1 MGNCLEK
8 NPIPNSDC
16 LIVSVVDTLLNEAT
30 TIAEQINKL
39 VVEYKAI
46 GNAVSTSP
54 TFFSSGS
61 IGSILT
67 NSVGAFAGSVAGQ
80 IEIEAL
86 DQIILGLIGGMVS
99 DLITTAS
106 MGVIG
111 TKKDNNSGGF
121 LDSEAHSHLKQ
132 IFGVA
137 ENWWLTVATMATIVP
152 ESQLVMFTM
161 TKNTAIAYIRQ
172 QNLKIEQAIVALD
185 NLRATLPENDPNS
198 IATALKNIYA
208 QIIPQLSS
216 ALNNVVGADRAL
228 GDRKDAITAA
238 NKLNGAGNN
247 LLNVALIAYP
257 FFSKSKAP
265 DFSDWSLW
273 TKFALAIKDAQAKV
287 DDAIYSQTTKVSPL
301 ISGVLGW
308 APIIDKTAFKGKI
321 PDFVIASTIVILS
334 YFNVQVAILLEDAI
348 TAQKAGPTA
357 KLLNLSV
364 LAPTSA
370 AYGTF
375 LKVLA
380 DWLAPAVMQQNL
392 NEQEIAIM
400 TALKNIQSLYNPYN
414 DLIEAVQSL
423 YFQATSGF
431 ISADAF
437 TQQLDLVK
445 GLFIKLKQYNNAVIG
460 QLMTIPDYADEQI
473 ENAISTLASLTHT
486 SKAHFIANLSSNLNS
501 PEAGIIAS
509 SVGNV
514 VACLT
519 SVLPKVAPS
528 EQFIIQQIQDNV
540 NAEVQ
545 RMEDAAKALI
555 PKPITDSIAASSI
568 LNGLLTQ
575 AALIQEQIKF
585 LRCLAGVPTVI
596 LNAGT

>member
-16 LIVSVVDTLLNEAT
+16 LIISVVDTLLNEAT
-30 TIAEQINKL
+30 NIADQINKL

-46 GNAVSTSP
+46 GNAVSNSP

-61 IGSILT
+61 IGTILT

-80 IEIEAL
+80 MEIETL

-121 LDSEAHSHLKQ
+121 LDSQAHNHLKQ

-137 ENWWLTVATMATIVP
+137 ENWWLSIATIATIVP

-161 TKNTAIAYIRQ
+161 AKNTAIAYIRQ
-172 QNLKIEQAIVALD
+172 QNLKIDQAIVALD
-185 NLRATLPENDPNS
+185 NLRSTLPENDPNS

-208 QIIPQLSS
+208 QIIPQLAS

-238 NKLNGAGNN
+238 NKINGAGNN

-265 DFSDWSLW
+265 DFSDWSRW
-273 TKFALAIKDAQAKV
+273 TKFALAIKDAQKKV
-287 DDAIYSQTTKVSPL
+287 DDAIYSQTTKVTPFV
-301 ISGVLGW
+301 SGVLGW
-308 APIIDKTAFKGKI
+308 APIIDKTAFKNKI

-334 YFNVQVAILLEDAI
+334 YFNVQVAILLEDAM

-380 DWLAPAVMQQNL
+380 DWLAPAVIQQNL

-423 YFQATSGF
+423 YFQAASGF

-473 ENAISTLASLTHT
+473 EGAISTLASLTHS
-486 SKAHFIANLSSNLNS
+486 SKAHFIANLSSNLRS

-514 VACLT
+514 MACLFD
-519 SVLPKVAPS
+519 VLPKVAPS
-528 EQFIIQQIQDNV
+528 EQFIIQQIQDNI

-555 PKPITDSIAASSI
+555 PKPITDAIAASSI

-575 AALIQEQIKF
+575 SALIQEQIKF
-585 LRCLAGVPTVI
+585 LQCLAGVPTVI